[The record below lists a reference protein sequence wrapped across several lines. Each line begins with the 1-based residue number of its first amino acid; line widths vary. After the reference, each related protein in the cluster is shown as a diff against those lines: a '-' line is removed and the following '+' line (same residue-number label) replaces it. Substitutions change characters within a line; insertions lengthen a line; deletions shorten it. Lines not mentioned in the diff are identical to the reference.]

1 MPAFLPGRLRASD
14 GRQTV
19 TRPGAAGEPLANS
32 PRPGVSSVLL
42 ARRVALPA
50 GQATVCVYS
59 AAPNGVQPLTV
70 REGPEPMATVCVP
83 SCLLTAESRGAR
95 ARRGT
100 RHLARV
106 LPRAPLSP
114 GAPEPAGSRADFLS
128 ATARGGRAAA
138 TSSARARSMLGA
150 NRRRAKV
157 PTFPRL
163 LAGPRPRRSDLR
175 TRPHNAAGRKNSV
188 EHGPLALPRWQ
199 TARMRTRGNGPSD
212 MV

>member
-1 MPAFLPGRLRASD
+1 
-14 GRQTV
+14 
-19 TRPGAAGEPLANS
+19 
-32 PRPGVSSVLL
+32 
-42 ARRVALPA
+42 
-50 GQATVCVYS
+50 
-59 AAPNGVQPLTV
+59 
-70 REGPEPMATVCVP
+70 MATVCVP

-106 LPRAPLSP
+106 LPRAPLPP

-138 TSSARARSMLGA
+138 TSTARARSMLGA

-163 LAGPRPRRSDLR
+163 LAGPRPPIARRENLGDGPNDTQLVGRSQWS
-175 TRPHNAAGRKNSV
+175 PAGHEGRKNLRPIPLPPRPDGTGPRYARRLTPSRLRGSLNTNTSSSV
-188 EHGPLALPRWQ
+188 
-199 TARMRTRGNGPSD
+199 
-212 MV
+212 